1 MVFLNYCKLLILVS
15 YINQIILDFFILKYI
30 LENINEF
37 INIINLLKRYTL
49 IIKLV
54 WTFMNENIERLIVNE
69 ILPMYK
75 HFNAKLNSNWKMTFL
90 HT

>member
-1 MVFLNYCKLLILVS
+1 MVFLNYCKLLTLVS

-37 INIINLLKRYTL
+37 INIVNLLKRYTL

-54 WTFMNENIERLIVNE
+54 
-69 ILPMYK
+69 
-75 HFNAKLNSNWKMTFL
+75 
-90 HT
+90 